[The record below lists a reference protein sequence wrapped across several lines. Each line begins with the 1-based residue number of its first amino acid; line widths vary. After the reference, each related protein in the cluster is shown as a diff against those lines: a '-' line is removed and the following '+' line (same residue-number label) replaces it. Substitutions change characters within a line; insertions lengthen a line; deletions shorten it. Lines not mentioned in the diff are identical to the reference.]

1 MASVESAI
9 VRLVDGAEATFVPF
23 IVADAKEDESLREFG
38 FVPRVFR
45 ACAPYPLCAHL
56 FPYPPYRP
64 LHQLRG
70 GPGLLPVRGALY
82 GVLAE
87 HDAQGCTYHVRLC
100 TRDQGPGAVRA
111 AGCGIC

>member
-45 ACAPYPLCAHL
+45 ACAPDLLRAH
-56 FPYPPYRP
+56 PPSPYRP